1 MAKGVA
7 ILLTKRSVD
16 AAEKRA
22 VRYCIWD
29 SALPGFGLR
38 VETSGAKTFIVRY
51 RAEGGGRTA
60 AQRFVT
66 VGRYG
71 PLTPDAARRQA
82 KILLGGVATG
92 EDPADDRRAKRAEM
106 KINGL
111 IDLYEEEGCFVQRG
125 KRQGM
130 PMKPLTKQFTI
141 ARLRNHVVPLLGHR
155 RVTATNAG
163 DIERLVRDVTAGKT
177 ARDEKVGPRKRIIV
191 RGGEG
196 IARKVV
202 RDLSAVF
209 SFAIRREIVLR
220 NPCETA
226 AVRKTDNQRERF
238 LTLEEVSQLGTAL
251 DELEQEGANAKALNI
266 ARLWALTGC
275 RRNEIA
281 ALRWPEL
288 NLDEGLLE
296 LDDSKTGKS
305 IRPLGAAAVALLRSI
320 DKQDGSDFVFPAE
333 RGDGHYQGMKGVWKK
348 AIVKAKLAGVTP
360 HTLRHTMGSTSTS
373 TGEALALTGAI
384 LGHSNPR
391 STAIY
396 AHVQTDPSRRAAN
409 RVTKKIAAA
418 LAGKPAN
425 DHPRKS
431 TSRTKGQQADSNLLQ
446 LIAQR
451 LAEDGPEA
459 ARLRGLLTNT
469 IEKRPPDG
477 ERIRSPSLA

>member
-1 MAKGVA
+1 MAKRVG

-16 AAEKRA
+16 AAAKKDKRYY
-22 VRYCIWD
+22 VWD
-29 SALPGFGLR
+29 SALPGFGVR
-38 VETSGAKTFIVRY
+38 IETSGAKTFIVRY

-60 AQRFVT
+60 AQRFMT

-71 PLTPDAARRQA
+71 TLTPEAARKQA
-82 KILLGGVATG
+82 KLLLGGVAKG
-92 EDPADDRRAKRAEM
+92 EDPADERRAKRAEM
-106 KINGL
+106 RMSGL
-111 IDLYEEEGCFVQRG
+111 IDLYQEEGCVVQRG
-125 KRQGM
+125 KRQGV
-130 PMKPLTKQFTI
+130 PMKPLTKRFTM
-141 ARLRNHVVPLLGHR
+141 ARLRNHVVPLLGHK
-155 RVTATNAG
+155 RVSEINAG
-163 DIERLVRDVTAGKT
+163 DIERFVRDVAAGKT

-209 SFAIRREIVLR
+209 SFAARSEIVSR

-238 LTLEEVSQLGTAL
+238 LTLEEVSQLGAAL
-251 DELEQEGANAKALNI
+251 DELEREGANTKALNI
-266 ARLWALTGC
+266 ARLWALTCC

-281 ALRWPEL
+281 ALRWPEI
-288 NLDEGLLE
+288 NLDESLLE

-320 DKQDGSDFVFPAE
+320 DKQEGSDFVFPAE
-333 RGDGHYQGMKGVWKK
+333 HGDRHYQGMKGVWKK
-348 AIVKAKLAGVTP
+348 AIEKAKLEGVTP

-373 TGEALALTGAI
+373 NGEALALTGAI

-391 STAIY
+391 STAVY

-409 RVTKKIAAA
+409 RVAKKIAAA

-425 DHPRKS
+425 DEHRKG
-431 TSRTKGQQADSNLLQ
+431 TSRARRVQRSDSDLLR

-451 LAEDGPEA
+451 LVEDGPAA
-459 ARLRGLLTNT
+459 ARLRAALSET
-469 IEKRPPDG
+469 IELGQPD
-477 ERIRSPSLA
+477 EKLRRAAS